1 MKSPYYIYQLEDAQI
16 FQDWLMVELAKRG
29 IIIQVFSS
37 KEYQFKTGETFSR
50 DEIKFDKKQ
59 LEYGNLAIEEYE
71 RTDENN
77 PFYVESGINRQNIIR
92 WIQGNYQNVWIF
104 EFNKLKEYVLSG
116 VSRPNNP
123 LRRYVTP
130 TSKGILLPCYPDAD
144 KICTIKIPFV
154 NHTLDGGVQ
163 ITRPNPVVYQ
173 EEEKRK
179 EKTLDLFGVREG
191 EDVEAAP

>member
-50 DEIKFDKKQ
+50 DEIKLDKKQ

-71 RTDENN
+71 KTDKNN

-144 KICTIKIPFV
+144 KICTIKITFV